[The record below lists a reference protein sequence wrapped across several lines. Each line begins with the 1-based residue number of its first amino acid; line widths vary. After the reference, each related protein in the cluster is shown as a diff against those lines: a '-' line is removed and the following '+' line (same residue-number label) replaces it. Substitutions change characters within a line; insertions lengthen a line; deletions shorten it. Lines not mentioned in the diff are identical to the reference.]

1 MKKKMPLLIFCLV
14 TLCCGL
20 VYSMM
25 SSNQSSDVKSLKNR
39 IAVIKSKLGKA
50 KALKRAALMKELAE
64 LENKL
69 TESSSA
75 DRKDSK

>member
-14 TLCCGL
+14 TLSCGL
-20 VYSMM
+20 VFSMI
-25 SSNQSSDVKSLKNR
+25 SSTQSSQDKVLESR
-39 IAVIKSKLGKA
+39 IEVIKSKLGRA
-50 KALKRAALMKELAE
+50 KALKKKALMKELAE

>member
-1 MKKKMPLLIFCLV
+1 
-14 TLCCGL
+14 
-20 VYSMM
+20 MM
-25 SSNQSSDVKSLKNR
+25 NSSPPSTDVSSIENR
-39 IAVIKSKLGKA
+39 IEVIKFKLGKA
-50 KALKRAALMKELAE
+50 KSLKKASLMKELAE